1 MTKKIKKKRNSCASI
16 SCMTK
21 KRVLEDMLQRRVT
34 VNQMRSSPVSCN
46 ERPRIIKKKVDVGN
60 IEEKGN
66 EEVKEGNCLRR
77 SQHFI

>member
-1 MTKKIKKKRNSCASI
+1 MDSARQAMRNASLLI
-16 SCMTK
+16 SCIP
-21 KRVLEDMLQRRVT
+21 KRGVLEDMLQRRVT